1 MPVCFTKKWEK
12 ETDLVVWE
20 ITENEDFFLSKLKG
34 FEMVKEELKK
44 IRHASKRLQF
54 LASRYALLELLGVEF
69 FSRLKKTERGK
80 LVVADNSDVY
90 LSVSHSGHH
99 AAVAVSSISV
109 GIDIQEY
116 DRRLMFLARKFVNDM
131 EREWINENNPFLD
144 YHLIW
149 GAKESVFKAWGSGEV
164 DFRGHLTVLPKVIDE
179 VNLSEAEYFISFN
192 KENIKKEYKIWNYHD
207 SDVFL
212 VAVRE
217 MAGESVM

>member
-34 FEMVKEELKK
+34 FRLVREELQK
-44 IRHASKRLQF
+44 IKHASKRLQF
-54 LASRYALLELLGVEF
+54 LASRYALLELLGVQIF
-69 FSRLKKTERGK
+69 ARLKKTERGK

-131 EREWINENNPFLD
+131 EREWINNRDPFLD

-149 GAKESVFKAWGSGEV
+149 GAKESVFKAWGQGEV
-164 DFRGHLTVLPKVIDE
+164 DFRGHLTVLPKVIGEANSSE
-179 VNLSEAEYFISFN
+179 VEYFISLK
-192 KENIKKEYKIWNYHD
+192 KEKIEKEYKIWNYYG

-217 MAGESVM
+217 MVGE

>member
-34 FEMVKEELKK
+34 FRLVREELQK
-44 IRHASKRLQF
+44 IKHASKRLQF
-54 LASRYALLELLGVEF
+54 LASRYALLELLGVQIF
-69 FSRLKKTERGK
+69 ARLKKTERGK

-131 EREWINENNPFLD
+131 EREWINVKDPFLD

-149 GAKESVFKAWGSGEV
+149 GAKESVFKAWGQGEV
-164 DFRGHLTVLPKVIDE
+164 DFRGHLTVLPKVMDE
-179 VNLSEAEYFISFN
+179 DNLSEAEYFISLK
-192 KENIKKEYKIWNYHD
+192 KEKIEKEYKIWNYD
-207 SDVFL
+207 GSDVFL
-212 VAVRE
+212 VVVRE
-217 MAGESVM
+217 MAGL